1 MPLVLLVA
9 LPFIASVLAAL
20 LPADARN
27 RESTLAGLV
36 ALGCAV
42 QVAWLFPQL
51 ADGNVLREEFSWLP
65 TLGLNLVFRLDGFA
79 WMFCMLVL
87 GIGALV
93 VLYARYYMSASDPV
107 PRFFAFFLAFMGS
120 MMGVVLSGNT
130 IQMVFFWELTSLF
143 SFLLIGYWHH
153 RRDARRGARMAL
165 TVTGAG
171 GLCLLAGVLVLGR
184 IVGSYDLDVVLAS
197 GAAIRSHALYTP
209 MLVLV
214 LLGAFTKSAQFPF
227 HFWLPRAMAAPT
239 PVSAYLHSAT
249 MVKLGVFLMARFWP
263 VLSGTQ
269 GWFWL
274 VGGAGAITFLLG
286 GFCAMFQ
293 RDLKALLAY
302 STISHLGLI
311 TLLLGLNS
319 PLAAVAAVFHVMN
332 HATFKA
338 SLFMAAGII
347 DHESGTRD
355 IRKLSGLMRLM
366 PVTGTLAIIASAS
379 MAGVPLLNGFLSKEM
394 FFAETVFIQATPW
407 IDFSLPI
414 IATIGGIFSV
424 AYSARFVFDVFF
436 GPPCRVAAPTLGSD
450 VSSLPPKGAATAL
463 GRPGG
468 SGGVPKK
475 PHEPPH
481 WMRVPAELLVLIC
494 LVVGVVPAWSVGPML
509 AAAAAPVVGGELPA
523 YSLAVWHGFNLPL
536 VMSMVALAGGAA
548 LYMLQRR
555 SRAQGR
561 LAQTPLLHRLDGQRM
576 FENFL
581 ARLSDLGRR
590 SRHLLAT
597 RRMQTQLLLLMLIT
611 LAGAGAAVWF
621 TPVERGRR
629 ELLAFSPMFAMTW
642 LIGAA
647 CAIAGAWL
655 AKFHR
660 LASLMLC
667 AGAGLVCCITFIWFS
682 APDLAL
688 TQLVVEVVAT
698 VLLLLGL
705 RWLPMRQI
713 TVQPVETRL
722 RLRSRRGRDL
732 LVAVLAGCGM
742 AGLAWS
748 VMTRPFPQSI
758 SPFFMDRALTEGGG
772 TNVVNVMLVDF
783 RALDTLGELTVLG
796 IVGLTVYALLR
807 RFRPAPESLPLP
819 LQQRAQSDDGS
830 SDLINP
836 RLAVDTAVGYLMV
849 PAVLVRLLLPVS
861 VLVAVYFFMR
871 GHNAPGGGFV
881 AGLVMSVALLLQYI
895 VSGTEWVEEHL
906 RIYPRRWIAIGL
918 LLALA
923 TGGGSIVLGYPFMT
937 THTAHLSLPVLGD
950 LHIPSA
956 LLFDTGVFAV
966 VLGSTMLILTAL
978 SHQSVRS
985 HRWAEENKPPPAADS
1000 LRVAASPLQGATP
1013 ADRQSRIRAVTG
1025 EDSRLIT
1032 GEG

>member
-20 LPADARN
+20 LPANARN

-51 ADGNVLREEFSWLP
+51 VDGNVLREEFTWLP
-65 TLGLNLVFRLDGFA
+65 SLGLNLVFRLDGFA
-79 WMFCMLVL
+79 WLFCMLVL

-107 PRFFAFFLAFMGS
+107 PRFFSFFLAFMGS

-130 IQMVFFWELTSLF
+130 VQMVLFWELTSLF

-184 IVGSYDLDVVLAS
+184 ITGSYDLDTVLAS

-209 MLVLV
+209 MLVLM

-249 MVKLGVFLMARFWP
+249 MVKLGVFLLARFWP

-269 GWFWL
+269 EWFWL

-286 GFCAMFQ
+286 GYCAMFQ
-293 RDLKALLAY
+293 RDIKALLAY

-311 TLLLGLNS
+311 TLLLGMNS
-319 PLAAVAAVFHVMN
+319 RLAAVAAVFHVMN

-355 IRKLSGLMRLM
+355 IRKLSGLLRLM
-366 PVTGTLAIIASAS
+366 PITGTLAIIASAS

-407 IDFSLPI
+407 INLGLPI
-414 IATIGGIFSV
+414 IATVGGIFSV

-436 GPPCRVAAPTLGSD
+436 GPPCGAD
-450 VSSLPPKGAATAL
+450 VPRT
-463 GRPGG
+463 
-468 SGGVPKK
+468 

-481 WMRVPAELLVLIC
+481 WMRVPVELLVLIC
-494 LVVGVVPAWSVGPML
+494 LVVGIAPNWSVGPML
-509 AAAAAPVVGGELPA
+509 AAAAGPVVSGNLPE
-523 YSLAVWHGFNLPL
+523 YSLALWHGFNLPL
-536 VMSMVALAGGAA
+536 LMSFVALAGGAL
-548 LYMLQRR
+548 LYLLQRR
-555 SRAQGR
+555 GRSHGR
-561 LAQTPLLHRLDGQRM
+561 LAHTPLLHWLDGQRI
-576 FENFL
+576 FENLL
-581 ARLSDLGRR
+581 ARLSSVGRR

-597 RRMQTQLLLLMLIT
+597 RRLQSQLLLLVLIA
-611 LAGAGAAVWF
+611 LAGAGASVWL
-621 TPVERGRR
+621 TPAARGTR
-629 ELLAFSPMFAMTW
+629 ELLPFSPMFAMTW

-647 CAIAGAWL
+647 CALAGAWQ

-688 TQLVVEVVAT
+688 TQLVVEVVTT

-705 RWLPMRQI
+705 RWLPVRQM
-713 TVQPVETRL
+713 TRQPIEARL
-722 RLRSRRGRDL
+722 RLWGRRGRDI

-742 AGLAWS
+742 AGLAWL

-772 TNVVNVMLVDF
+772 TNVVNVVLVDF
-783 RALDTLGELTVLG
+783 RGFDTFGEITVLG
-796 IVGLTVYALLR
+796 IVALTVYALLR
-807 RFRPAPESLPLP
+807 RFRPAAESLPLP

-830 SDLINP
+830 SDLLNP

-849 PAVLVRLLLPVS
+849 PAVLVRLLLPLS
-861 VLVAVYFFMR
+861 VLVSVYFFMR

-923 TGGGSIVLGYPFMT
+923 TGGGAIVLGYPFMT
-937 THTAHLSLPVLGD
+937 THTAHFDLPVLGQ

-956 LLFDTGVFAV
+956 LFFDTGVFAV
-966 VLGSTMLILTAL
+966 VLGATMLILTAL
-978 SHQSVRS
+978 SHQSIRS
-985 HRWAEENKPPPAADS
+985 HRWADEDDARKALAEKKS
-1000 LRVAASPLQGATP
+1000 LEPSNEP
-1013 ADRQSRIRAVTG
+1013 ADAAAMLTSESRH
-1025 EDSRLIT
+1025 
-1032 GEG
+1032 